1 MNVFFAPAALPPAW
15 RRRRL
20 IDALE
25 LRFAATG
32 ALRYRAVTLN
42 LFPYAGLAAK
52 AHHRHPGIGG
62 AIEHIKGCPCG
73 SGSTRDK
80 TGDDRGIRGI
90 LRCWGTYPALL
101 SGRIARARSHQIQ
114 ITGAQN
120 SPSELAL
127 PSV

>member
-15 RRRRL
+15 RRRL

-90 LRCWGTYPALL
+90 LRCWGTCSSFYRTALAVFRFPFL
-101 SGRIARARSHQIQ
+101 VFVFVCSS
-114 ITGAQN
+114 
-120 SPSELAL
+120 
-127 PSV
+127 